1 MRKLLLTVICSAP
14 LFLIGCGDDKN
25 DTQAQQPTQQPSAV
39 TANTEVKAEVKAM
52 PAQTVSTEAVSTEGA
67 APSEAVY
74 KEGSDYTI
82 LENKIDLGVNAPHVI
97 QFFWFGCIHC
107 QKFEPTVEAWHKANN
122 NVILVRI
129 PAVTKYWKRD
139 AQIFYTMA
147 DMGIMD
153 STFKE
158 TFRLYEHNSNS
169 RRKALTFEEL
179 LTHFKGLGIDT
190 KEFTKIYNSSAVAE
204 KVEIAEAVFNYS
216 QVSGVPGFIVNGT
229 HLISLENINN
239 HEDLT
244 AVIDALL

>member
-14 LFLIGCGDDKN
+14 LFLIGCSDDKN
-25 DTQAQQPTQQPSAV
+25 DTQAQQPTQQAPAV
-39 TANTEVKAEVKAM
+39 TASKELETEDK
-52 PAQTVSTEAVSTEGA
+52 AVSTQAVPIHEA
-67 APSEAVY
+67 APSKAGY

-82 LENKIDLGVNAPHVI
+82 LENKIDLGISAPHII

-107 QKFEPTVEAWHKANN
+107 QKFEPTIQAWEEANKNN
-122 NVILVRI
+122 AVLIRI
-129 PAVTKYWKRD
+129 PAVTKHWKRD

-147 DMGIMD
+147 DMGIMN

-158 TFRLYEHNSNS
+158 TFQLYEHNSNS

-190 KEFTKIYNSSAVAE
+190 EEFTTVYNSSAVAE

-229 HLISLENINN
+229 HFISLENINK